1 MYGIKNI
8 DKAKVLTLKEEGS
21 YLPGQAAS
29 KTLA

>member
-21 YLPGQAAS
+21 YQPGQAAS